1 MVGLA
6 LRALPD
12 SMRPRRLS
20 DLVVRPLDFTVR
32 RGPDAI
38 GA

>member
-1 MVGLA
+1 MDGYA
-6 LRALPD
+6 PRARED
-12 SMRPRRLS
+12 SVRPRRLS
-20 DLVVRPLDFTVR
+20 DLVVRPLDFAVR